1 MYNTAYRILKDDF
14 EAEDIM
20 QEAFLTVFTK
30 MDTYKGEVTFGAWL
44 KRIVINKSLTQLKKN
59 NRYNEVKM
67 EVIPNDDV
75 EEETIDY
82 TGLKAKSVLTC
93 LQSLKENY
101 RLVLTLHLIEGYDYE
116 EIAQI
121 LEYTNENV
129 RTTVSRAKKKL
140 KQVLLAENIQAQAYG
155 R

>member
-1 MYNTAYRILKDDF
+1 MYNTAYRILKDNF

-30 MDTYKGEVTFGAWL
+30 MNTYKGEVTFGAWL

-67 EVIPNDDV
+67 EVIPNDEV
-75 EEETIDY
+75 EEESIDY
-82 TGLKAKSVLTC
+82 SGLKASKVLSC

-101 RLVLTLHLIEGYDYE
+101 RLVLNLHLVEGYDYE

-121 LEYTNENV
+121 LDYTNENV

>member
-1 MYNTAYRILKDDF
+1 MYNTAYRILKDNF

-140 KQVLLAENIQAQAYG
+140 KQVLLAENKEAQAYG

>member
-1 MYNTAYRILKDDF
+1 MYNTAYRILKDSF

-30 MDTYKGEVTFGAWL
+30 MNTYKGEVTFGAWL

-59 NRYNEVKM
+59 NRYHEVKM
-67 EVIPNDDV
+67 EVIGTDDEV
-75 EEETIDY
+75 EETIDY
-82 TGLKAKSVLTC
+82 SGLKASKVLDC
-93 LQSLKENY
+93 LQSLKNNY
-101 RLVLTLHLIEGYDYE
+101 RVVLNLHLIEGYDYE

-121 LEYTNENV
+121 LEYSKENV

-140 KQVLLAENIQAQAYG
+140 RQVILDNTTQTQVYG